1 MTHFSFRVVIGT
13 TAYSDVFHIKT
24 MKYKY
29 NTPPP
34 KKKNK
39 LPNSKLQ
46 FVKAF
51 TTCPQV
57 ENSNPLGAF
66 IYFALFTIFQSSLLQ
81 LHALAF
87 VVTNYSDGLFLS
99 MRNGGGQCNNC
110 VCVGERMGLCFGS
123 LTKYIIFFK
132 GGSAPLTPTLFQF
145 RANVMLAYKRK
156 SKAGNRRRGII

>member
-34 KKKNK
+34 KKK

-87 VVTNYSDGLFLS
+87 VVTNYSD
-99 MRNGGGQCNNC
+99 
-110 VCVGERMGLCFGS
+110 CVGERMGLCFGS